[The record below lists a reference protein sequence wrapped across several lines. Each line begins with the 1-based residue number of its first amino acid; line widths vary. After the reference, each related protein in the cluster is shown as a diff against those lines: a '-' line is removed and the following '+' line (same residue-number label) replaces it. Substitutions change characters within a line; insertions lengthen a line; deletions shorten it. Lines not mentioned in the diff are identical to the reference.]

1 MFNIENQGVN
11 TYLTYKIGEEDIV
24 DSLSL
29 GMITNNKIPGVA
41 DVLFTQMNEDR
52 YLKYNISSKIS
63 VKQFFEGV
71 VTKKRFLSVLSGI
84 AGALIAAEEYMVD
97 PSLFIL
103 NPDYIY
109 ADVSTCKTLLVCL
122 PIEKRTFE
130 HGDIQSLVRSIVLS
144 TQYDQSENCD
154 YVPKMIT
161 YLNGSASFSIS
172 DFKRFVDSININVG
186 ADSTYVIPRNS
197 QENKGKSNVGYS
209 SVNQPQIVGKEP
221 ASPAVST
228 PSVTVGRNEQNVNIP
243 AVGIKTETAIP
254 QVFKTPAKKDNKQ
267 QKQKAPV
274 GTGEKKISLIYLL
287 RHYNKETL
295 ELYKAQHQESNKD
308 KGHPVNE
315 SEKTEKKPK
324 IKIDGFAIPGQKTP
338 GFGSE
343 TVAARNNAKTEEKEP
358 ATISVGNGD
367 VPNGA
372 VSPAQLGSLGET
384 TLLAS
389 SGFGE
394 TTVLGDENAAV
405 RSMSQNA
412 YLIREK
418 TGEEILINKPRFRV
432 GKERSYVDYF
442 IGDNTAISR
451 SHADI
456 VCRDNRYF
464 IVDMRSTNHTFVNE
478 MLVQN
483 GEEREIQS
491 GDKVRLANEEF
502 DFEIR

>member
-1 MFNIENQGVN
+1 
-11 TYLTYKIGEEDIV
+11 
-24 DSLSL
+24 
-29 GMITNNKIPGVA
+29 MIN
-41 DVLFTQMNEDR
+41 
-52 YLKYNISSKIS
+52 
-63 VKQFFEGV
+63 
-71 VTKKRFLSVLSGI
+71 
-84 AGALIAAEEYMVD
+84 
-97 PSLFIL
+97 
-103 NPDYIY
+103 
-109 ADVSTCKTLLVCL
+109 
-122 PIEKRTFE
+122 
-130 HGDIQSLVRSIVLS
+130 
-144 TQYDQSENCD
+144 
-154 YVPKMIT
+154 

-172 DFKRFVDSININVG
+172 DFKRFVDSININAG
-186 ADSTYVIPRNS
+186 ANPVHVIPRNS
-197 QENKGKSNVGYS
+197 QEDKVKSNVGYS
-209 SVNQPQIVGKEP
+209 LVNQRKIVGKAP

-243 AVGIKTETAIP
+243 ALEIKTGLAIP
-254 QVFKTPAKKDNKQ
+254 QVFKTPEKKDNKQ
-267 QKQKAPV
+267 QKQKTPV

-308 KGHPVNE
+308 KGHPVKE
-315 SEKTEKKPK
+315 SEKKPK
-324 IKIDGFAIPGQKTP
+324 IKIDDGFAIPGQKNLS
-338 GFGSE
+338 FGNG
-343 TVAARNNAKTEEKEP
+343 TVATRNNTKTEENEP
-358 ATISVGNGD
+358 APISAGNGD
-367 VPNGA
+367 VSNGA
-372 VSPAQLGSLGET
+372 VSLAQLGSFGET

-418 TGEEILINKPRFRV
+418 TGEKILINKPRFRV

>member
-1 MFNIENQGVN
+1 M
-11 TYLTYKIGEEDIV
+11 
-24 DSLSL
+24 
-29 GMITNNKIPGVA
+29 
-41 DVLFTQMNEDR
+41 
-52 YLKYNISSKIS
+52 
-63 VKQFFEGV
+63 
-71 VTKKRFLSVLSGI
+71 
-84 AGALIAAEEYMVD
+84 
-97 PSLFIL
+97 
-103 NPDYIY
+103 
-109 ADVSTCKTLLVCL
+109 
-122 PIEKRTFE
+122 PIEKRSFE
-130 HGDIQSLVRSIVLS
+130 HGDIQSLVRSIVFS

-154 YVPKMIT
+154 YVPKMIN

-172 DFKRFVDSININVG
+172 DFKRFVDSININAG
-186 ADSTYVIPRNS
+186 ANPVHVIPRNS
-197 QENKGKSNVGYS
+197 QEDKVKSNVGYS
-209 SVNQPQIVGKEP
+209 LVNQRKIVGKAP

-243 AVGIKTETAIP
+243 ALEIKTGLAIP
-254 QVFKTPAKKDNKQ
+254 QVFKTPEKKDNKQ
-267 QKQKAPV
+267 QKQKTPV

-308 KGHPVNE
+308 KGHPVKE
-315 SEKTEKKPK
+315 SEKKPK
-324 IKIDGFAIPGQKTP
+324 IKIDDGFAIPGQKNLS
-338 GFGSE
+338 FGNG
-343 TVAARNNAKTEEKEP
+343 TVATRNNTKTEENEP
-358 ATISVGNGD
+358 APISAGNGD
-367 VPNGA
+367 VSNGA
-372 VSPAQLGSLGET
+372 VSLAQLGSFGET

-394 TTVLGDENAAV
+394 TTVLGE
-405 RSMSQNA
+405 
-412 YLIREK
+412 
-418 TGEEILINKPRFRV
+418 
-432 GKERSYVDYF
+432 ERSYVDYF

>member
-11 TYLTYKIGEEDIV
+11 TYLTYKISEEDIV

-29 GMITNNKIPGVA
+29 GMLTNNKIPGVA
-41 DVLFTQMNEDR
+41 DVLFTQMNDDR
-52 YLKYNISSKIS
+52 YLKYNISSRIS
-63 VKQFFEGV
+63 VKQFFEGI

-109 ADVSTCKTLLVCL
+109 TDASTCKTLLICL
-122 PIEKRTFE
+122 PIEKRSFE
-130 HGDIQSLVRSIVLS
+130 HGDIQSLVRSIVFS

-154 YVPKMIT
+154 YVPKMIN

-172 DFKRFVDSININVG
+172 DFKRFVDSININAG
-186 ADSTYVIPRNS
+186 ANPVHVIPRNS
-197 QENKGKSNVGYS
+197 QEDKVKSNVGYS
-209 SVNQPQIVGKEP
+209 LVNQRKIVGKAP

-243 AVGIKTETAIP
+243 ALEIKTGLAIP
-254 QVFKTPAKKDNKQ
+254 QVFKTPEKKDNKQ
-267 QKQKAPV
+267 QKQKTPV

-308 KGHPVNE
+308 KGHPVKE
-315 SEKTEKKPK
+315 SEKKPK
-324 IKIDGFAIPGQKTP
+324 IKIDDGFAIPGQKNLS
-338 GFGSE
+338 FGNG
-343 TVAARNNAKTEEKEP
+343 TVATRNNTKTEENEP
-358 ATISVGNGD
+358 APISAGNGD
-367 VPNGA
+367 VSNGA
-372 VSPAQLGSLGET
+372 VSLAQLGSFGET

-418 TGEEILINKPRFRV
+418 TGEKILINKPRFRV